1 MSPADEASGV
11 HPETLAVPLGV
22 ALSQMAISHY
32 VSRALYLAAKLGLAD
47 LLKDGPREGRDLAV
61 ATQTH
66 ASSLARVLRL
76 LASVGVFEEHSNG
89 TFALAPLG
97 ELLRDDVPG
106 SLRALVLLFA
116 GIGVQDSWKDLE
128 QCVRTGDPVFRRAAP
143 DADIYTLAA
152 RDPEATALFDRAM
165 ATFALRTAAAV
176 AAAFDFPGF
185 DKVADIGGGTGGLLI
200 GILKA
205 HPGLAGIIFDQPHA
219 AERARQQVAA
229 AGLADRCTVVAGSFF
244 DEVPRGADA
253 YLLKHV
259 LNDWDDERAAAI
271 LKNCRAA
278 MPPHG
283 QVLIVEDVYPAR
295 IDQSAESRSA
305 TANDVLMLVC
315 TGGRQRSE
323 VEFRDLLTASGFRLT
338 RVVPTAARARVIQ
351 GERV

>member
-66 ASSLARVLRL
+66 TSSLARVLRL
-76 LASVGVFEEHSNG
+76 LASVGVFEEHSDG

-165 ATFALRTAAAV
+165 ATFALQTAAA
-176 AAAFDFPGF
+176 PG
-185 DKVADIGGGTGGLLI
+185 G
-200 GILKA
+200 
-205 HPGLAGIIFDQPHA
+205 
-219 AERARQQVAA
+219 
-229 AGLADRCTVVAGSFF
+229 C
-244 DEVPRGADA
+244 
-253 YLLKHV
+253 
-259 LNDWDDERAAAI
+259 
-271 LKNCRAA
+271 
-278 MPPHG
+278 
-283 QVLIVEDVYPAR
+283 
-295 IDQSAESRSA
+295 
-305 TANDVLMLVC
+305 
-315 TGGRQRSE
+315 
-323 VEFRDLLTASGFRLT
+323 
-338 RVVPTAARARVIQ
+338 
-351 GERV
+351 